1 MIKLKKVGKKEIQ
14 DKLQKVENLRIRFYE
29 ELVGNLNMDKDI
41 EQPIK
46 LLSILTGE
54 LIDLENILKEY
65 NEH

>member
-1 MIKLKKVGKKEIQ
+1 MIKLKKVGKKDIQ